1 MSKKN
6 EKPIEEKV
14 EQEENTEFQNLEN
27 QLKRALADYQNLE
40 KRIAEEK
47 GIWLKVANKN
57 LLLKLLPG
65 LDSLILADQ
74 HTQDEG
80 VKISIKHFLD
90 ILENEGVKKIETVGR
105 DFDPNLMEAIGT
117 AEGEEGKV
125 LEEAR
130 SGYMLYDS
138 VLRPAQVIVG
148 QKSSKEDSNPIANE
162 PGTKTDWVQGN
173 PDEGDDMLKED
184 N

>member
-6 EKPIEEKV
+6 EKKTEE
-14 EQEENTEFQNLEN
+14 TELSNLEN

-47 GIWLKVANKN
+47 SSWVKAANKN

-65 LDSLILADQ
+65 LDSLLLAEK

-80 VKISIKHFLD
+80 VKLSIKHFLD
-90 ILENEGVKKIETVGR
+90 ILENEGVKKIETAGK

-117 AEGEEGKV
+117 ADGETGKV
-125 LEEAR
+125 VEEAR
-130 SGYMLYDS
+130 AGYMLFET

-148 QKSSKEDSNPIANE
+148 KSA
-162 PGTKTDWVQGN
+162 
-173 PDEGDDMLKED
+173 
-184 N
+184 

>member
-1 MSKKN
+1 MLRDGNSVLSIKMSKKN
-6 EKPIEEKV
+6 EKKV
-14 EQEENTEFQNLEN
+14 EQEEKALANLEN

-47 GIWLKVANKN
+47 SSWIKIANKD
-57 LLLKLLPG
+57 LLLRLLPG
-65 LDSLILADQ
+65 LDNLILAEK

-80 VKISIKHFLD
+80 VKLSIKHFLD
-90 ILENEGVKKIETVGR
+90 ILENEGVKRIETVGKT
-105 DFDPNLMEAIGT
+105 FDPNLMEAIT
-117 AEGEEGKV
+117 TQEGEEGKV
-125 LEEAR
+125 LEEVR

-148 QKSSKEDSNPIANE
+148 QKPSKVTKIAT
-162 PGTKTDWVQGN
+162 GIS
-173 PDEGDDMLKED
+173 ED

>member
-6 EKPIEEKV
+6 EKKV
-14 EQEENTEFQNLEN
+14 EQEEKALANLEN

-47 GIWLKVANKN
+47 SSWIKIANKD
-57 LLLKLLPG
+57 LLLRLLPG
-65 LDSLILADQ
+65 LDNLILAEK

-80 VKISIKHFLD
+80 VKLSIKHFLD
-90 ILENEGVKKIETVGR
+90 ILENEGVKRIETVGKT
-105 DFDPNLMEAIGT
+105 FDPNLMEAIT
-117 AEGEEGKV
+117 TQEGEEGKV
-125 LEEAR
+125 LEEVR

-148 QKSSKEDSNPIANE
+148 QKPSKVTKIAT
-162 PGTKTDWVQGN
+162 GIS
-173 PDEGDDMLKED
+173 ED

>member
-1 MSKKN
+1 MSKKD
-6 EKPIEEKV
+6 EKPIEK
-14 EQEENTEFQNLEN
+14 QENEELENLEN

-65 LDSLILADQ
+65 LDSLLLAEK

-90 ILENEGVKKIETVGR
+90 ILENEGVKKIETAGKA
-105 DFDPNLMEAIGT
+105 FDPNLMEAIGT
-117 AEGEEGKV
+117 ADGEEGKV
-125 LEEAR
+125 IEEAR
-130 SGYMLYDS
+130 AGYMLFDS
-138 VLRPAQVIVG
+138 ILRPAQVIVG
-148 QKSSKEDSNPIANE
+148 KKA
-162 PGTKTDWVQGN
+162 
-173 PDEGDDMLKED
+173 
-184 N
+184 

>member
-1 MSKKN
+1 MNKKH
-6 EKPIEEKV
+6 EEIKK
-14 EQEENTEFQNLEN
+14 QDEEEFVKKEEFDALKDLAQQLEN

-47 GIWLKVANKN
+47 SIWLKVANKN

-65 LDSLILADQ
+65 LDSLLLAEK

-90 ILENEGVKKIETVGR
+90 ILENEGVKKIEVVGK

-117 AEGEEGKV
+117 AEGQNGKV
-125 LEEAR
+125 IEEVR
-130 SGYMLYDS
+130 SGYMLFDLI
-138 VLRPAQVIVG
+138 LRPAQAIV
-148 QKSSKEDSNPIANE
+148 
-162 PGTKTDWVQGN
+162 
-173 PDEGDDMLKED
+173 
-184 N
+184 